1 MEIKDLE
8 KFFCNNMKVNSLQ
21 DVNEWFIRSRNDDFR
36 IDGLDETVELL
47 NSLSKD
53 TPIHIIGDYDVDGIM
68 STLELVTM
76 AKEAGFTDVSYRIP
90 KRFSEGYGMNNRMI
104 EEINSG
110 VIITCD
116 NGIAAIEQ
124 VKRAKEKG
132 LTVIVTDHHLA
143 YVNDGEVQYPEADI
157 IIDPNAIPGSADFNG
172 YCGAG
177 IAYKLCQRMFKNDKK
192 ILGKYQVMAAVAT
205 ICDVMDLVE
214 ENYVIVKDGLKKL
227 IYPYYCT
234 TGMYALAEAMGLLE
248 NCSADGI
255 GYKLGP
261 ALNAL
266 SRLHDDGG
274 MLAVKYMS
282 FNGPYPQ
289 AMKTASWIEGNNNK
303 RKELSRKGVEDAM
316 KIIADEHLAD
326 KYPITIYIPGLLEG
340 IIGIVAGR
348 ICEDFN
354 VPVVVFTDMEGGF
367 LKGSG
372 RAPEGYKLKANLDKV
387 SEYIYRYEGHDGE
400 YIYCYGGHD
409 GAAGLT
415 IEADKLDDFREKLIE
430 RSDFFDSAKAAE
442 SVDFEI
448 EASLVKAYVEEQNK
462 YEPFGKG
469 NPKPVFRIKNVVA
482 LPQSDGFIRFMGGK
496 KDIVKIVCKGFEAI
510 SFNQADFFK
519 KNKDF
524 NRLEMVGTLGENKF
538 NGKVTP
544 QVDFVSQKVWEE
556 DEIRTSLAEAL
567 RAKAKELSA

>member
-1 MEIKDLE
+1 
-8 KFFCNNMKVNSLQ
+8 
-21 DVNEWFIRSRNDDFR
+21 
-36 IDGLDETVELL
+36 
-47 NSLSKD
+47 
-53 TPIHIIGDYDVDGIM
+53 
-68 STLELVTM
+68 
-76 AKEAGFTDVSYRIP
+76 
-90 KRFSEGYGMNNRMI
+90 
-104 EEINSG
+104 
-110 VIITCD
+110 
-116 NGIAAIEQ
+116 
-124 VKRAKEKG
+124 
-132 LTVIVTDHHLA
+132 
-143 YVNDGEVQYPEADI
+143 
-157 IIDPNAIPGSADFNG
+157 
-172 YCGAG
+172 
-177 IAYKLCQRMFKNDKK
+177 
-192 ILGKYQVMAAVAT
+192 
-205 ICDVMDLVE
+205 
-214 ENYVIVKDGLKKL
+214 
-227 IYPYYCT
+227 
-234 TGMYALAEAMGLLE
+234 
-248 NCSADGI
+248 
-255 GYKLGP
+255 
-261 ALNAL
+261 
-266 SRLHDDGG
+266 
-274 MLAVKYMS
+274 
-282 FNGPYPQ
+282 
-289 AMKTASWIEGNNNK
+289 MKTASWIEGNNNK

-354 VPVVVFTDMEGGF
+354 VPVVVFTDIEGGF

-387 SEYIYRYEGHDGE
+387 SEYIYR
-400 YIYCYGGHD
+400 YGGHD

-448 EASLVKAYVEEQNK
+448 EASLVKTYVEEQNK

-482 LPQSDGFIRFMGGK
+482 LPQTDGFIRFMGGK

-510 SFNQADFFK
+510 SFNQAEFFK

-544 QVDFVSQKVWEE
+544 QVDFVSQEVWEE